1 MADQNVFTFQG
12 KEFTLWTEGQLSA
25 INREALKKRC
35 LDVREHVGQDRLP
48 SMPRHPEG
56 MVTWMLEVQRMLMQG
71 GAGGAPQSYDD
82 SYVAQESRAPGRI
95 GNTRGPLPN
104 PRGGSDQASCEPSE
118 ASSCAPSEAQQAY
131 LDAKREFAAIRHR
144 NQGGTGAPW

>member
-56 MVTWMLEVQRMLMQG
+56 MVTWMLEVQRMLMHG
-71 GAGGAPQSYDD
+71 GGGGAPQSYEDD
-82 SYVAQESRAPGRI
+82 SYVAPEPKAPGRT
-95 GNTRGPLPN
+95 GYARGPPAN
-104 PRGGSDQASCEPSE
+104 PRGGSDQAYEPSE
-118 ASSCAPSEAQQAY
+118 ASSYAPSEAHKAY
-131 LDAKREFAAIRHR
+131 LDAKRDAAAIRHR
-144 NQGGTGAPW
+144 NQGGSGAPW